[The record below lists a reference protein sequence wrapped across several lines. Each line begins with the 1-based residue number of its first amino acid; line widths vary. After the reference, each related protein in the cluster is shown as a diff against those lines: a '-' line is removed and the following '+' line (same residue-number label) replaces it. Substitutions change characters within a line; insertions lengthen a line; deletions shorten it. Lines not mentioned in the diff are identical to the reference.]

1 MQLFLFFILSIFLI
15 FFLNYFFLKKNFLLD
30 KRVLLHK
37 RFTSND
43 VIPVSAGFLII
54 PSLFFYNET
63 SVIFFICIFFLGIF
77 SDLNL
82 IKSPV
87 KKIIIQFL
95 VVSLLL
101 LFTELRILSTKL
113 FFLDVFI
120 KNDIFAFV
128 FTIFCI
134 LIVINGSNFIDGL
147 NTLLVGYYIL
157 VVLVILYLVYYYQ
170 INYNPNFLNYLL
182 LSLLVIFIFN
192 FFSKTYLG
200 DSGVFLLSFIISNEL
215 ILLSNAN
222 LEKTK
227 FVSPL
232 FIALLLWY
240 PAFENLF
247 SIIRKYISKRN
258 PGYPDNKHLH
268 HLFFSLVKN
277 KIKNNKTANSFSGI
291 FINCYNFL
299 VFFIGIRFVSQSS
312 YLGYLLAINVLIYIS
327 CYYFLVKKHRTN

>member
-15 FFLNYFFLKKNFLLD
+15 FFLNYFFFKKKILLD
-30 KRVLLHK
+30 KKHLPHK

-43 VIPVSAGFLII
+43 AIPISAGFLIVA
-54 PSLFFYNET
+54 SLFFYNEKNL
-63 SVIFFICIFFLGIF
+63 IFFICIFLLGLL

-82 IKSPV
+82 IKSPL
-87 KKIIIQFL
+87 KKIIIQFS
-95 VVSLLL
+95 VVGLFL

-113 FFLDVFI
+113 FFLDIII
-120 KNDIFAFV
+120 KNNIFAFV

-157 VVLVILYLVYYYQ
+157 VVLSILYLVNYYQ
-170 INYNPNFLNYLL
+170 INYNSSFLDYLL
-182 LSLLVIFIFN
+182 LSLIVIFIFN

-222 LEKTK
+222 SEQTR

-247 SIIRKYISKRN
+247 SIIRKYLSKRH
-258 PGYPDNKHLH
+258 PGFPDNKHLH
-268 HLFFSLVKN
+268 HLFFSLVK
-277 KIKNNKTANSFSGI
+277 KKTKNNKIANSLSGV

-299 VFFIGIRFVSQSS
+299 VFFVGIKFVSNSVYLS
-312 YLGYLLAINVLIYIS
+312 YLLIINILIYIS
-327 CYYFLVKKHRTN
+327 CYYCIIKKFRTN